1 MDQKKLLINE
11 RVEVRQFEEGLRG
24 SWHPA
29 VVIGVSNLSRTV
41 EYAELLDEKGDN
53 KLIESIPVTEAVEG
67 LHRRRHVSS
76 CYRGRIR
83 PSCPLSSPWPV
94 DSKLGFGVCVDAFF
108 KDAWWEGV
116 IFDADEDAMERS
128 VYFPDEGDELKF
140 RRDDLRLSRVW
151 DEFSGEWTNCG
162 VWVFLE
168 LVRELDGSTPSSKY
182 AKRLWRR
189 LQSNYGFK
197 KMISEWK
204 CGTRS
209 LWKSHLKD
217 VVYERGS
224 KLVKKDLA
232 CKKLA
237 VHKARKKR
245 HKLENPQRVE
255 EDAHSPDTVVQLR
268 SSKDLSTIQLT
279 KNGGVSILNK
289 SRARMV
295 SVPLR
300 LNVRKP
306 NRPVVPTAGDRN
318 VLSETLSMEENF
330 TSYATSAQS
339 DASSEEEYS
348 KTRPASCGMTNH
360 EVDRVSIPI
369 RKGQVKE
376 RENKLKLPQN
386 SQDDGNKLKGHQLRD
401 GNLAAGARSAGI
413 DQPGGRARVDKLK
426 QVRRKSNVL
435 STEDT
440 KKELSSKTYAVV
452 SAKRKTKY
460 TRRKRQKGIC
470 RADPS
475 IEPPSKQ
482 EGGNDAQVN
491 HNLFSSNRQ
500 QTPLFES
507 YGRNFRLKDMVSRP
521 RKRKRKRQLDGP
533 QSDTICFVCHF
544 GGELIPCNNCF
555 SSYHLTCLEPEVV
568 PNESWF
574 CPSCCCG
581 LCGSS
586 HSINDN
592 DHVDCLNKVHQEVS
606 DCPAEGFCSNTCYQ
620 LCVRLHQLLGT
631 SNPTSVDG
639 LTWTMIRSMRNDYRT
654 CALTR
659 KANLVKL
666 SHALRVV
673 QESFQPI
680 TELHTKRDL
689 VRDVV
694 YSSMSK
700 LRRLNFR
707 GFYVMVLQKGDE
719 VVSAATIRIHGQ
731 KVAEMPLVATNF
743 DYRQQGMCRL
753 LVHELIN
760 LLDKMG
766 IERFILPAA
775 SELRT
780 MWEKSFGFSEMPLS
794 DRLEL
799 LGYPLLGFQGTTV
812 IQKFLT
818 SSRKNASRDGSIRIF
833 SSRCLLFEMPI
844 GEPPNTSSERFSS
857 LFYKRKF
864 KSDSFMEQNKAEA
877 SQENFHHFQH
887 VCERKIIRESFGE
900 KSKAKCHSEILHPFE
915 YFYKLRRVLAGG
927 N

>member
-555 SSYHLTCLEPEVV
+555 SSYHLTCLEPERMNLGNMEYQGWIKWCFRVRE
-568 PNESWF
+568 PTKALRLF
-574 CPSCCCG
+574 LMKAG
-581 LCGSS
+581 F
-586 HSINDN
+586 
-592 DHVDCLNKVHQEVS
+592 VHLVAVAYVARVIPLMTMVS
-606 DCPAEGFCSNTCYQ
+606 GVKFASNAHAV

-818 SSRKNASRDGSIRIF
+818 SSRKNASRDAYR
-833 SSRCLLFEMPI
+833 R
-844 GEPPNTSSERFSS
+844 TS
-857 LFYKRKF
+857 
-864 KSDSFMEQNKAEA
+864 
-877 SQENFHHFQH
+877 
-887 VCERKIIRESFGE
+887 
-900 KSKAKCHSEILHPFE
+900 
-915 YFYKLRRVLAGG
+915 
-927 N
+927 